1 MQRFYKRWQHLTE
14 KESGAGHKVR
24 TALKNNM
31 ILLDA
36 LVKLC

>member
-1 MQRFYKRWQHLTE
+1 MQRFYQRWQHLTE
-14 KESGAGHKVR
+14 KESGADQKVR